1 MPVAIEFDEDDDDD
15 DDDQEFKDEI
25 IKELKNSLGF
35 YKTLSYFL
43 LFVIFLIMVSIVL
56 VDNFGEIF

>member
-15 DDDQEFKDEI
+15 QEFKDEI
-25 IKELKNSLGF
+25 IRELKNSLGF

-56 VDNFGEIF
+56 VDNFG